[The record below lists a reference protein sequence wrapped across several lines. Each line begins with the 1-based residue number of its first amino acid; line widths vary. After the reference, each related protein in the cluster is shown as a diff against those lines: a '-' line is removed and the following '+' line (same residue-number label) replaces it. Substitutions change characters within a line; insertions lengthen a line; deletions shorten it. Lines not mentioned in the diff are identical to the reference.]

1 MVKKLREVGLS
12 RREAV
17 RILDSVLGEM
27 TAALKRGESVEFAF
41 GSLNRVRHTHKQQQ
55 GRFLNRTT
63 TIYQRPYTVVLQVD
77 AAGQRL
83 LQGKR

>member
-41 GSLNRVRHTHKQQQ
+41 GSLKRVRHTHKQQQ
-55 GRFLNRTT
+55 GR
-63 TIYQRPYTVVLQVD
+63 
-77 AAGQRL
+77 
-83 LQGKR
+83 